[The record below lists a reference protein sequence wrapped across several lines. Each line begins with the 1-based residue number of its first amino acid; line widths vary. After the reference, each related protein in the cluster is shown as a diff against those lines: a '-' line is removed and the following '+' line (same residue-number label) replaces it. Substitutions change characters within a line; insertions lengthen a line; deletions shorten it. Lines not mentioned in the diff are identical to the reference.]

1 MCKIENLHSI
11 REDLN
16 NGPINVAL
24 VGSIVCL
31 SHYGFYPTCS
41 GAPLLTLCILPAA
54 SMYVS
59 AVLLSVGLNGRK

>member
-1 MCKIENLHSI
+1 MLLWEVAWFLKSENGL
-11 REDLN
+11 
-16 NGPINVAL
+16 
-24 VGSIVCL
+24 CT
-31 SHYGFYPTCS
+31 TCS